1 MCQLTMAHRADIQET
16 TDMTKTTL
24 IVLACVLAACS
35 KGEKHVAGG
44 TDTAVAVT
52 PAAARAAAD
61 SGAASS
67 APPRAVADVGEYGEQ
82 VYDQATA
89 SNWAKAKSLMDSL
102 DAAAKALPD
111 ESRTAAERTQLT
123 GVLDTL
129 RSAVAA
135 KQRGATTEAA
145 NRVTYLA
152 AKISAPYNP
161 PTPVDVVL
169 LDYYGRELEVQAAR
183 KDMAGL
189 KATAVDIRRTWDA
202 VKPQVVSH
210 GGAAAA
216 AKTDSLVAKIEAAKS
231 PAEYSRLAKPFL
243 DVVDELEKPFQ
254 K

>member
-1 MCQLTMAHRADIQET
+1 
-16 TDMTKTTL
+16 MTRTTL
-24 IVLACVLAACS
+24 IALACLLGACS
-35 KGEKHVAGG
+35 RGDRNAGG

-52 PAAARAAAD
+52 PATARATAA
-61 SGAASS
+61 SGAGSS

-82 VYDQATA
+82 IYDQVVG
-89 SNWAKAKSLMDSL
+89 SHWDKAKPLMDSL

-111 ESRTAAERTQLT
+111 ESRNAAERAQLT
-123 GVLDTL
+123 GTLDTL
-129 RSAVAA
+129 RSALAA
-135 KQRGATTEAA
+135 KQRDAAAEAA

-152 AKISAPYNP
+152 ARISAPYNP
-161 PTPVDVVL
+161 ATPVDVVL

-183 KDMAGL
+183 KDMPKL
-189 KATAVDIRRTWDA
+189 KATAADIRRTWDA

-231 PAEYSRLAKPFL
+231 PAEFSRLAKPFL
-243 DVVDELEKPFQ
+243 DVVDELEKPFT